1 MNSSRE
7 KLTEQ
12 LVEYLERMYSGMR
25 SEPTEGRS
33 NAELTMPQFR
43 TLMMLSQEAQRMG
56 AIATLLSGSLS
67 SATSMID
74 RLVDKGLVE
83 RAADK
88 EDRRVVVCR
97 LTDSGQEEIDRFWRI
112 GRLGIARIAVHLTTE
127 ELRTIVNAIHLLYT
141 ASQRDNEAK

>member
-1 MNSSRE
+1 MDSSHE

-12 LVEYLERMYSGMR
+12 LVDYLERMYAGMR
-25 SEPTEGRS
+25 SEPAEGRS
-33 NAELTMPQFR
+33 DAELTMPQFR

-56 AIATLLSGSLS
+56 AIASLLSNSLS

-83 RAADK
+83 RVSDS

-97 LTDSGQEEIDRFWRI
+97 LTDAGREEIERFWRI
-112 GRLGIARIAVHLTTE
+112 GRLGIGRIAVHLTTE
-127 ELRTIVNAIHLLYT
+127 ELRTIVDAIHLLYT
-141 ASQRDNEAK
+141 ASQRVSEA